1 MVGSRCAAAVVILAL
16 IGTCVSCDS
25 GSSGPKSETRTSSS
39 DSVGSTDSTDV
50 EVDTVDTVDTTT
62 AETDSTVPGPV
73 AAVTLPSRPAA
84 SAPSSPE
91 QPDGQVAAQP
101 DVLAPA
107 PPAIAE
113 IASASPDQLAITVAA
128 ATAPGSEGV
137 EGAWI
142 KAYELAG
149 IPVLGANGLGLGNT
163 GQDAFGPLWSQV
175 WMVTGGGAG
184 QGVRLTDVVKVLIS
198 PEDRAPSEEEAT
210 AAAASLITD
219 LGAGVQSP
227 DPIAA
232 FTADFIVAKLAQA
245 GTKASLLDPSLDLT
259 TTRVDVA
266 TGMFIGWVAMRAL
279 ASTLLTPTTP
289 SGFVAAGTGS
299 ANRSVAAAPISR
311 RADGDFKCGADDQ
324 LTSSTGN
331 SVIGKLAAG
340 VKLPGIEVKGFI
352 EKIVSWN
359 EHIVSLPALEK
370 FNKIASRVN
379 ALTTIAA
386 ALLQYS
392 ALDYGA
398 AGEKLDRTRTQTDGA
413 RVDLRFDITLDPEHQ
428 VQDQGTKKALCAL
441 SFVSNVLGVSLS
453 LPEPGPVPG
462 VEVIFTGGDGFGD
475 RVLFADYK
483 QMKQDANAE
492 GSVFVGVLGKGQPKA
507 LPVSTPRVD
516 KEYTL
521 EIEVTPEPVDGNALF
536 NTVFDSLSGVTTLGL
551 GLVAPVID
559 ILKTA
564 HWDLEDAVFPMLDWQ
579 PQIYEVTG
587 EEEGVTLAGRTCDL
601 TAPFQVNGAGSGV
614 NVVMTFTP
622 TASNAGFWSYVGSGS
637 GISISGEGGYTI
649 VFSEQGGTIDM
660 TGAGQAGGHS
670 RGWESAL
677 TLTAAEGTC

>member
-1 MVGSRCAAAVVILAL
+1 MVGSRCAAGVVILAL
-16 IGTCVSCDS
+16 IGACVSCSS
-25 GSSGPKSETRTSSS
+25 GSSGPTSAAKGSS
-39 DSVGSTDSTDV
+39 ADSGGSTDSTDV
-50 EVDTVDTVDTTT
+50 EVDTVDSTTEETYST
-62 AETDSTVPGPV
+62 APGSGT
-73 AAVTLPSRPAA
+73 AATLPTRPAA
-84 SAPSSPE
+84 SAPSGSE
-91 QPDGQVAAQP
+91 QPSGQGTADP
-101 DVLAPA
+101 DAVAPA
-107 PPAIAE
+107 PPAVAD

-128 ATAPGSEGV
+128 STAPGSDGV

-163 GQDAFGPLWSQV
+163 GDDQFGPLWSHV
-175 WMVTGGGAG
+175 WMVTGAGAG
-184 QGVRLTDVVKVLIS
+184 EGVRLTDVVKVLIS
-198 PEDRAPSEEEAT
+198 PEERAPSEEEAT
-210 AAAASLITD
+210 AAAAALVAD
-219 LGAGVQSP
+219 LDAGVLSA
-227 DPIAA
+227 DPVAA
-232 FTADFIVAKLAQA
+232 FTAGFIVAKLAQA
-245 GTKASLLDPSLDLT
+245 GTPMSVLDPSLDLT

-279 ASTLLTPTTP
+279 ASALLTPATP
-289 SGFVAAGTGS
+289 NGFVAAGTATAFQS
-299 ANRSVAAAPISR
+299 AAAAPISR

-340 VKLPGIEVKGFI
+340 VKLPGIDVKGFI

-386 ALLQYS
+386 ALMQYS
-392 ALDYGA
+392 ALDFGA
-398 AGEKLDRTRTQTDGA
+398 SGETLDRTRTQTDGA
-413 RVDLRFDITLDPEHQ
+413 RVDIRFDIKLDPEHQ
-428 VQDQGTKKALCAL
+428 VEDQGAKKALCAL
-441 SFVSNVLGVSLS
+441 SFVANVLGVSIG
-453 LPEPGPVPG
+453 LPEPGFLPG

-483 QMKQDANAE
+483 QMKQDTDAQ
-492 GSVFVGVLGKGQPKA
+492 GSVFVGVLGKGQPKD

-516 KEYTL
+516 REYTL
-521 EIEVTPEPVDGNALF
+521 EIEATPEPVDGNALF
-536 NTVFDSLSGVTTLGL
+536 NTVFDSLAGVTTLGL

-564 HWDLEDAVFPMLDWQ
+564 HWDLGEAVFPMLDWQ
-579 PQIYEVTG
+579 PQVYEVTG
-587 EEEGVTLAGRTCDL
+587 EEEGVTLSGKTCDL

-649 VFSEQGGTIDM
+649 VFGEQGGTIDM
-660 TGAGQAGGHS
+660 TGAGQAGGYS
-670 RGWESAL
+670 RGWANPL
-677 TLTAAEGTC
+677 TLTTTEGTC